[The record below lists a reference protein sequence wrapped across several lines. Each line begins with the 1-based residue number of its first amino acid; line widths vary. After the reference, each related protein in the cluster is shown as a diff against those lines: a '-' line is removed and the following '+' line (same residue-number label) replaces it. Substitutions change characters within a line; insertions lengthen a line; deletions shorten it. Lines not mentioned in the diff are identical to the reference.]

1 VRGGDSHDAASSTSP
16 RSMPLRVA
24 VLLALVALAL
34 AVAWLLRG
42 EPDPPGPVLPD
53 TAPAAIASERTPLEI
68 APRASEATTPGAVP
82 ATAEPV
88 ERRDVTVAAGRGR
101 LVLELIHPGL
111 PVHVLPFVVG
121 LIPDDPNAPDEGQPV
136 FASELDG
143 VRPASLEL
151 REGAWR
157 LFVVRGPGDEASA
170 RESAFWSVELS
181 DDLITV
187 PRDAELRHSVRIIRA
202 DEEPPERGKA
212 RIRGT
217 AYLDGRPAVDCMVA
231 SDPLAQGR
239 VQRVAADGSFDLG
252 EVAAGLQRV
261 QLSQPAPGVR
271 RADPVLLVAAIDV
284 APRAGEQLEM
294 RIDAQTGT
302 LEIETVAANG
312 EPLPVALVLDA
323 APVFAV
329 PGFGPIGTTVGR
341 NTGEDG
347 RHTLAL
353 LPAGSLRIAASSPT
367 FVAPPR
373 QVEIVAG
380 ETRRERIVLTA
391 RVPVRGTIARESF
404 GMRSDRRFS
413 PRGTLFFDGPIRE
426 SVGIRADGSFA
437 TDALIPGR
445 YAVHLLNERL
455 QRLAAEPITV
465 GPAGL
470 TDAVIVAESPAR
482 R

>member
-1 VRGGDSHDAASSTSP
+1 MRGGDSHDTASSTSP

-24 VLLALVALAL
+24 VLLALVALVL
-34 AVAWLLRG
+34 AVTWLLRG
-42 EPDPPGPVLPD
+42 ESDAPAPVLPEPG
-53 TAPAAIASERTPLEI
+53 PAAIASERTPPELT
-68 APRASEATTPGAVP
+68 PRASEATAPAAVP
-82 ATAEPV
+82 ATAAPV

-101 LVLELIHPGL
+101 LALDLIHPGL
-111 PVHVLPFVVG
+111 PGHVLPFVIG
-121 LIPDDPNAPDEGQPV
+121 LIPDDPDAPDEGRPT

-143 VRPASLEL
+143 VRPASQEL

-187 PRDAELRHSVRIIRA
+187 PRDAELRHAVRIIRT

-212 RIRGT
+212 RIRGI
-217 AYLDGRPAVDCMVA
+217 AFLDGRPAVDCMVA

-252 EVAAGLQRV
+252 EVAAGLQRL

-271 RADPVLLVAAIDV
+271 RAEPILLVAAMDV
-284 APRAGEQLEM
+284 APRAGEQVDV
-294 RIDAQTGT
+294 RIEARTGT
-302 LEIETVAANG
+302 LEIETLAENG
-312 EPLPVALVLDA
+312 EPLRVALVFDA

-329 PGFGPIGTTVGR
+329 PGFGPIGTTVNR
-341 NTGEDG
+341 STDEDG
-347 RHTLAL
+347 RHTLSL
-353 LPAGSLRIAASSPT
+353 LPVGSLRIAASSPT
-367 FVAPPR
+367 YVAAPR

-426 SVGIRADGSFA
+426 SVGVRPDGSFA
-437 TDALIPGR
+437 TNALIPGR

-470 TDAVIVAESPAR
+470 TDAVIVADTAAR